1 MNMLAVADGRPETL
15 SLQKILEYHIDFQFE
30 VTTRKYKNMLDKE
43 QKKCE
48 VQEGLIRACD
58 VIDLII
64 EVLRGSRSREQVKDC
79 LVKGVTEGIR
89 FKTEKSKKAAAKLR
103 FTEMQANAILDMR
116 LYKLIGLEIDVLMK
130 EHEET
135 LKNIA
140 RYTDILNN
148 YGSMAEVI
156 IKELDQFKKEFG
168 RPRRTMLENA
178 GEVVLE
184 EQKIEAMPVVFL
196 MDRFGYVRTIDESV
210 YERNKEAADAENRY
224 VLHCMNTDRVMIFT
238 DTGKVHLLKLIDVP
252 YGRFRDKGTPARQPL
267 QLLKQRRAVR
277 DRHGD
282 ERHQGYRPD
291 LRHEAG
297 NGQACGGQRVRCR
310 LQTHDPGDQAAGG
323 RYRARRPRR
332 FRAGPHRPGFREQL
346 LPAASRFPRS
356 RSRKRPRSVCAA

>member
-1 MNMLAVADGRPETL
+1 M
-15 SLQKILEYHIDFQFE
+15 
-30 VTTRKYKNMLDKE
+30 
-43 QKKCE
+43 
-48 VQEGLIRACD
+48 
-58 VIDLII
+58 
-64 EVLRGSRSREQVKDC
+64 
-79 LVKGVTEGIR
+79 TEGIR

-252 YGRFRDKGTPARQPL
+252 YGRFRDKGTPLDNLCNYSSSEEQFVTVMAMNDI
-267 QLLKQRRAVR
+267 R
-277 DRHGD
+277 DTVLTFVAIR
-282 ERHQGYRPD
+282 
-291 LRHEAG
+291 
-297 NGQACGGQRVRCR
+297 N
-310 LQTHDPGDQAAGG
+310 
-323 RYRARRPRR
+323 
-332 FRAGPHRPGFREQL
+332 
-346 LPAASRFPRS
+346 
-356 RSRKRPRSVCAA
+356 